1 MSASIYGSYM
11 FTGIVQSTGQV
22 KSIVAGDNF
31 KHFVVIVPVAL
42 LANLQIGASVAN
54 NGVCL
59 TAVNFTVIDDE
70 FGQIEFDVID
80 ETLRLTNLHS
90 VAVGSQINI
99 ERSMKAGDEV
109 GGHMVSGHIQTMAI
123 LTERID
129 SRDNCQLTF
138 SINKQW
144 QKYLF
149 AKGFVTLNGA
159 SLTLGDVKHTDGV
172 TLFNLHLIPETLAR
186 TNLGTMQLGDQVNI
200 EIDQQTI
207 TIVDSIERIM
217 NERLNG

>member
-1 MSASIYGSYM
+1 M

-22 KSIVAGDNF
+22 KSIVNGDNF
-31 KHFVVIVPVAL
+31 KHFVVIVPLAL
-42 LANLQIGASVAN
+42 LENLQIGASVAN

-59 TAVNFTVIDDE
+59 TAVSFTAIDDE

-80 ETLRLTNLHS
+80 ETLRLTNLNVIDLGHE
-90 VAVGSQINI
+90 VNI

-109 GGHMVSGHIQTMAI
+109 GGHMVSGHIQTMATLI
-123 LTERID
+123 ERID
-129 SRDNCQLTF
+129 TTDNCQLTF
-138 SINKQW
+138 SIAKQW

-149 AKGFVTLNGA
+149 AKGFVAVNGA
-159 SLTLGDVKHTDGV
+159 SLTLGDVKQMESNTV
-172 TLFNLHLIPETLAR
+172 FNLHLIPETLGR
-186 TNLGTMQLGDQVNI
+186 TNLGVVQKGEQVNI

-217 NERLNG
+217 NERLSN